1 MAAEFPKSY
10 KDPLYAELDAKTE
23 RKLGLPSGLL
33 AAIRTR
39 GERSNADQVSEANA
53 ETPYQFI
60 PSTRRAIVDKYGIDP
75 MLSPSNAS
83 EAAGLL
89 LKESLD
95 RNKGDAASAVAEY
108 HGGVNRKNWG
118 PRTTAYVK
126 RVVGAEPKQ
135 VTPSAMPSATVNLP
149 VTSGPSMFERAQA
162 QRKESQPPAE
172 SIAKVYAAYKAG
184 QMTPEDA
191 AAFEADVSSG
201 ALMLPAGAEVK
212 NQAPAN
218 MLPAGVVDAYAAG
231 KMRPEEEAALIEDV
245 RAGLVT
251 LPPGRSLDRGGASA
265 IPGAGGAVAPAAT
278 RPTVSAAPQGIVQNI
293 IGAGETALTLGTGAV
308 GAPVGALM
316 GVGKTIA
323 QAAQGQPT
331 TGEQNITQGMQALTY
346 QPRTVAAQQNL
357 ETIGGYAQNLPPVI
371 GVAATPAMMA
381 PLAGAVAPA
390 RAAVGAAVQPV
401 RQAVAEG
408 AGRITDRIRQIRGVP
423 VEKDALAQRGSVGAA
438 ETSAEAQRVAV
449 AESLPVPIEMTR
461 GAASRDSS
469 QLAFEKEAMKS
480 AEFGGKLR
488 ARAEKNNLQVLQNF
502 ERMVDQTG
510 AESPDIAATGRSVT
524 DALTKSAARD
534 KAEIRTAY
542 KSAEKQ
548 GELAEPV
555 PTETLVQYLN
565 ENISGESTAP
575 TLGVVKNE
583 LVRLGGATLNDD
595 GTLNPGVLKLN
606 DFEQVRKVVNK
617 FVKDDS
623 NDQRV
628 AAEIRVAHDL
638 ATEGIGGDA
647 YRKARAAR
655 IKYAD
660 KYENRAIV
668 ANLLTNRKGM
678 KDPKVA
684 IDQVFNK
691 TVLQGAPEE
700 LKFIEGI
707 LKSGGPEGQQAWAE
721 LQGATIQHIRD
732 AATSGLGMDSAGNR
746 IVSTAKLNQA
756 VNQLDRNG
764 RLDIVLGKQQAQ
776 TMRDMNETLQYVTT
790 VPPGTLVN
798 QSGTAGMLLAAI
810 GETGAL
816 SMVGLP
822 LPVLTIMK
830 FASGKMKDRKMQQR
844 VDQAL
849 RAKPAEA
856 APKPKF

>member
-10 KDPLYAELDAKTE
+10 KDPLYAELDAATE

-33 AAIRTR
+33 SAIRTR

-53 ETPYQFI
+53 KTPYQFI
-60 PSTRRAIVDKYGIDP
+60 PATRKAIVDKYGIDP

-135 VTPSAMPSATVNLP
+135 VTPSTMPSATVNLP

-162 QRKESQPPAE
+162 QRKETQPPAE

-184 QMTPEDA
+184 KMTPEDA

-231 KMRPEEEAALIEDV
+231 KMRPEEEAALVEDV

-278 RPTVSAAPQGIVQNI
+278 SPAISAEPQGLVQNI
-293 IGAGETALTLGTGAV
+293 VGAGDTLLTLGSLA
-308 GAPVGALM
+308 GAPVGTLM
-316 GVGKTIA
+316 GVGKTLS
-323 QAAQGQPT
+323 QAARGQPT
-331 TGEQNITQGMQALTY
+331 TGEQNIVEGISALTR
-346 QPRTVAAQQNL
+346 QPKTIAGQQNI
-357 ETIGGYAQNLPPVI
+357 EAIGDVAKNLPPFI
-371 GVAATPAMMA
+371 SGGVAPVMGALLPGAATQ
-381 PLAGAVAPA
+381 V
-390 RAAVGAAVQPV
+390 RAAAGAAVQPV
-401 RQAVAEG
+401 RQAVADG

-423 VEKDALAQRGSVGAA
+423 VEEDALAQRGSVGAA
-438 ETSAEAQRVAV
+438 GTSAEAQRVAV

-469 QLAFEKEAMKS
+469 QLSFEKEAMKS

-488 ARAEKNNLQVLQNF
+488 ARAEKNNLQVLRNF

-555 PTETLVQYLN
+555 PTDTLVQYLN
-565 ENISGESTAP
+565 ENIAGESTAP

-776 TMRDMNETLQYVTT
+776 TMRDLNETLQYVTT

-798 QSGTAGMLLAAI
+798 SSGTTGMILAAI
-810 GETGAL
+810 GETSVL
-816 SMVGLP
+816 SLIGLP

-830 FASGKMKDRKMQQR
+830 FAAQKRKDMKMAQR

>member
-1 MAAEFPKSY
+1 MAAEFPTSY
-10 KDPLYAELDAKTE
+10 KDPLYAELDAATE
-23 RKLGLPSGLL
+23 KKLGLPSGLL
-33 AAIRTR
+33 SAIRTR

-53 ETPYQFI
+53 KTPYQFI
-60 PSTRRAIVDKYGIDP
+60 PATRKAIVDKYGIDP
-75 MLSPSNAS
+75 MLSPANAS

-135 VTPSAMPSATVNLP
+135 VTSPAMPSATVDLP
-149 VTSGPSMFERAQA
+149 PAQGQSMFERAQA
-162 QRKESQPPAE
+162 QRQASQPPAD
-172 SIAKVYAAYKAG
+172 SIAKIYAAYQSG
-184 QMTPEDA
+184 QMTPEES
-191 AAFEADVSSG
+191 AAFEADVASG
-201 ALMLPAGAEVK
+201 ALMLPAGAQTK
-212 NQAPAN
+212 NAPAAN
-218 MLPAGVVDAYAAG
+218 MLPPGVVDAYAAG

-245 RAGLVT
+245 RSGAVT
-251 LPPGRSLDRGGASA
+251 LPPGRSLERGGASA
-265 IPGAGGAVAPAAT
+265 IPGAGGTVAPAAT
-278 RPTVSAAPQGIVQNI
+278 QPMVSAEPQGVVQNI
-293 IGAGETALTLGTGAV
+293 LGAGETALTLGTGAV
-308 GAPVGALM
+308 GAPVGALI
-316 GVGKTIA
+316 GIGKTLA
-323 QAAQGQPT
+323 QAAQGQPA

-346 QPRTVAAQQNL
+346 APRTVAGQQQV
-357 ETIGGYAQNLPPVI
+357 EAVGGALQNLPPVL
-371 GVAATPAMMA
+371 GVATTPAMMA
-381 PLAGAVAPA
+381 PIAGAVAPA
-390 RAAVGAAVQPV
+390 RAAVAGAAQSGA
-401 RQAVAEG
+401 QAVAQG

-423 VEKDALAQRGSVGAA
+423 VDDNLAQRGSVGAA
-438 ETSAEAQRVAV
+438 GTEATAQRIAT
-449 AESLPVPIEMTR
+449 AQGLPVPVDLTR
-461 GAASRDSS
+461 GAATREAG
-469 QLAFEKEAMKS
+469 QLGFEKEAMKS
-480 AEFGGKLR
+480 AEFGAGLR
-488 ARAEKNNLQVLQNF
+488 SRAEKNNLQVLQNF
-502 ERMVDQTG
+502 ERMVDATG
-510 AESPDIAATGRSVT
+510 AEAPDIATTGRSVT
-524 DALTKSAARD
+524 GALTKSAARD

-542 KSAEKQ
+542 KAAEKQ
-548 GELAEPV
+548 GELEAPV
-555 PTETLVQYLN
+555 PTDTLVQYLN

-583 LVRLGGATLNDD
+583 LVRLGGATLNED
-595 GTLNPGVLKLN
+595 GTLTPGVLKLN

-638 ATEGIGGDA
+638 ATEGVSGDA

-707 LKSGGPEGQQAWAE
+707 LKSAGPEGQQAWGE
-721 LQGATIQHIRD
+721 LQGATVQHIRD
-732 AATSGLGMDSAGNR
+732 AATSGLGMDSAGNP

-756 VNQLDRNG
+756 VKQLDRNG

-776 TMRDMNETLQYVTT
+776 TMRDLNEVMQYVTT

-798 QSGTAGMLLAAI
+798 QSGTAGMILAAI